1 MILVKAIAALAVLA
15 QLADAQLSA
24 NGLRF
29 SEIYPAPSAGE
40 HHAFVEIYN
49 PTGDTVDGYA
59 YSICTSSNRCTQFAG
74 SIAAGAYY
82 VLCRDISTHMFCNMG
97 TDLPLNEIS
106 KLYLMKD
113 GANVDEVDW
122 QGAVVDSSYT
132 RGTISSNLLTFQWS
146 TPATAGTG
154 LLGGST
160 PAPVVTP
167 TTPAPVPATPV
178 PTTASPIVL
187 PTPAPTPSL
196 SVPGVSWQCSHCE
209 ILILI
214 ATQLTIFSSYF
225 TG

>member
-1 MILVKAIAALAVLA
+1 MILFKAIVALAALTK
-15 QLADAQLSA
+15 LADAQLSA

-49 PTGDTVDGYA
+49 PTGSAVDGYA
-59 YSICTSSNRCTQFAG
+59 YSICTSASKCTQFAG

-106 KLYLMKD
+106 KLYLLKD
-113 GANVDEVDW
+113 GTNVDDVDW
-122 QGAVVDSSYT
+122 SSAVVDSSYT
-132 RGTISSNLLTFQWS
+132 RGTISSNLLAFQWS

-187 PTPAPTPSL
+187 TTPAPTPSL
-196 SVPGVSWQCSHCE
+196 SVPGVSCQYRRCE
-209 ILILI
+209 IVMLV